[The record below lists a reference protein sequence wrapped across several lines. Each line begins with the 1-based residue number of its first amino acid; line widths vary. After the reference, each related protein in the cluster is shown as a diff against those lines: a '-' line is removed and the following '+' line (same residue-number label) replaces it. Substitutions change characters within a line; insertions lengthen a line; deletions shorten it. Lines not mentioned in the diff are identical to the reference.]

1 MITVKKARLCYV
13 LLGILL
19 GCSCSDVSRDEA
31 AEMDR
36 FVTEL
41 MGKMTLHEKLGQL
54 NLPSGGDMVTGT
66 VMNGELSDMIRKQEI
81 GGFFNVKGVLKINAL
96 QRLAVEES
104 RLKIPLLVGAD
115 VIHGY
120 ETIFPIPLAL
130 SCSWDTLAIERMA
143 RISAIEASADGI
155 NWTFSPMVDIC
166 RDARWGR
173 IAEGSGED
181 PYLGSLMARA
191 YVRGYQGNS
200 LQGNDEILACVKH
213 FALYGASESGRDYN
227 TVDMSRLRMYNEYL
241 APYKAA
247 VDAGVGSVMSSFNII
262 DGIPATANKWLLTD
276 LLRDEWSFGGLLV
289 TDYNSIAE
297 MASHG
302 IAPLKEASVRALK
315 AGTDMDMVSC
325 GFLNTLEESLKA
337 QGSNIERHLQD
348 YLIKLYNETV
358 PFDQWLQIEN
368 AITKEELESAQAAE
382 DQKVY
387 AAFHIREHGHDSI
400 FSTGNGEE
408 FLDVAIRLRH
418 YVRGG
423 ASAVRGDFSHHFY
436 KTQSITRER
445 FDELAALRLENTGKV
460 TGAFEIDLDAGW
472 CSALNLADGWQ
483 TFKIKDVSTA
493 AYHADRPRSIQR
505 GEQWRKLVDYL
516 YGRDI
521 EPQTFGPVETRGIRP
536 LMEGDLSFSDEIV
549 LSGHELNFKY
559 DFINDEARREVLGT
573 MVDCPEP
580 GDGLDILCHYD
591 AARQDTGS
599 GLSLTLYRHDG
610 LEQRSFSYPLGKEE
624 RALLRKQMEADC
636 LGRTGQTL
644 NGYYAQLDLERG
656 ESPPELKGG
665 TKRLPVDAVSFT
677 DEITECDGKLNF
689 YIPTYFDPDAV
700 FGTHVC
706 TDANDDWV
714 DVYAGFDWKTGRMDS
729 ALTVRL
735 CCTDGH
741 EFEFSYRLSPTEQ
754 VQLWEKMDAYCRQ
767 QNGQSLE
774 EARAALLQTQ
784 AEEGME
790 IRM

>member
-1 MITVKKARLCYV
+1 
-13 LLGILL
+13 
-19 GCSCSDVSRDEA
+19 
-31 AEMDR
+31 
-36 FVTEL
+36 
-41 MGKMTLHEKLGQL
+41 
-54 NLPSGGDMVTGT
+54 
-66 VMNGELSDMIRKQEI
+66 
-81 GGFFNVKGVLKINAL
+81 
-96 QRLAVEES
+96 
-104 RLKIPLLVGAD
+104 
-115 VIHGY
+115 
-120 ETIFPIPLAL
+120 
-130 SCSWDTLAIERMA
+130 MA
-143 RISAIEASADGI
+143 
-155 NWTFSPMVDIC
+155 
-166 RDARWGR
+166 
-173 IAEGSGED
+173 
-181 PYLGSLMARA
+181 
-191 YVRGYQGNS
+191 
-200 LQGNDEILACVKH
+200 
-213 FALYGASESGRDYN
+213 
-227 TVDMSRLRMYNEYL
+227 
-241 APYKAA
+241 
-247 VDAGVGSVMSSFNII
+247 GSVS
-262 DGIPATANKWLLTD
+262 AEVWLNQRRWD
-276 LLRDEWSFGGLLV
+276 
-289 TDYNSIAE
+289 A
-297 MASHG
+297 
-302 IAPLKEASVRALK
+302 
-315 AGTDMDMVSC
+315 
-325 GFLNTLEESLKA
+325 LEESLKA

-493 AYHADRPRSIQR
+493 AYQADRPRSIQR

>member
-1 MITVKKARLCYV
+1 M
-13 LLGILL
+13 
-19 GCSCSDVSRDEA
+19 
-31 AEMDR
+31 
-36 FVTEL
+36 
-41 MGKMTLHEKLGQL
+41 
-54 NLPSGGDMVTGT
+54 
-66 VMNGELSDMIRKQEI
+66 
-81 GGFFNVKGVLKINAL
+81 
-96 QRLAVEES
+96 
-104 RLKIPLLVGAD
+104 
-115 VIHGY
+115 
-120 ETIFPIPLAL
+120 
-130 SCSWDTLAIERMA
+130 
-143 RISAIEASADGI
+143 
-155 NWTFSPMVDIC
+155 
-166 RDARWGR
+166 
-173 IAEGSGED
+173 
-181 PYLGSLMARA
+181 
-191 YVRGYQGNS
+191 
-200 LQGNDEILACVKH
+200 
-213 FALYGASESGRDYN
+213 
-227 TVDMSRLRMYNEYL
+227 
-241 APYKAA
+241 
-247 VDAGVGSVMSSFNII
+247 
-262 DGIPATANKWLLTD
+262 
-276 LLRDEWSFGGLLV
+276 
-289 TDYNSIAE
+289 
-297 MASHG
+297 
-302 IAPLKEASVRALK
+302 
-315 AGTDMDMVSC
+315 
-325 GFLNTLEESLKA
+325 
-337 QGSNIERHLQD
+337 
-348 YLIKLYNETV
+348 
-358 PFDQWLQIEN
+358 
-368 AITKEELESAQAAE
+368 
-382 DQKVY
+382 
-387 AAFHIREHGHDSI
+387 
-400 FSTGNGEE
+400 
-408 FLDVAIRLRH
+408 
-418 YVRGG
+418 
-423 ASAVRGDFSHHFY
+423 RGDFSHHFY

-505 GEQWRKLVDYL
+505 GEQWRKFVDYL

-610 LEQRSFSYPLGKEE
+610 LEQRSFSFPLGKEE

-741 EFEFSYRLSPTEQ
+741 EFEFSYRLSPSEQ
-754 VQLWEKMDAYCRQ
+754 VQLWEKMDACL
-767 QNGQSLE
+767 SHCTVWLW
-774 EARAALLQTQ
+774 L
-784 AEEGME
+784 
-790 IRM
+790 I

>member
-1 MITVKKARLCYV
+1 MRMTLDELINAMEPQARKDKALISKCVDGLTEY
-13 LLGILL
+13 
-19 GCSCSDVSRDEA
+19 A
-31 AEMDR
+31 AELRQKAGDA
-36 FVTEL
+36 
-41 MGKMTLHEKLGQL
+41 GKEQ
-54 NLPSGGDMVTGT
+54 
-66 VMNGELSDMIRKQEI
+66 
-81 GGFFNVKGVLKINAL
+81 
-96 QRLAVEES
+96 
-104 RLKIPLLVGAD
+104 
-115 VIHGY
+115 
-120 ETIFPIPLAL
+120 
-130 SCSWDTLAIERMA
+130 
-143 RISAIEASADGI
+143 ISAL
-155 NWTFSPMVDIC
+155 
-166 RDARWGR
+166 R
-173 IAEGSGED
+173 
-181 PYLGSLMARA
+181 
-191 YVRGYQGNS
+191 
-200 LQGNDEILACVKH
+200 
-213 FALYGASESGRDYN
+213 
-227 TVDMSRLRMYNEYL
+227 RL
-241 APYKAA
+241 
-247 VDAGVGSVMSSFNII
+247 V
-262 DGIPATANKWLLTD
+262 
-276 LLRDEWSFGGLLV
+276 
-289 TDYNSIAE
+289 
-297 MASHG
+297 
-302 IAPLKEASVRALK
+302 
-315 AGTDMDMVSC
+315 
-325 GFLNTLEESLKA
+325 
-337 QGSNIERHLQD
+337 
-348 YLIKLYNETV
+348 
-358 PFDQWLQIEN
+358 
-368 AITKEELESAQAAE
+368 
-382 DQKVY
+382 
-387 AAFHIREHGHDSI
+387 
-400 FSTGNGEE
+400 
-408 FLDVAIRLRH
+408 
-418 YVRGG
+418 
-423 ASAVRGDFSHHFY
+423 
-436 KTQSITRER
+436 
-445 FDELAALRLENTGKV
+445 DELAG
-460 TGAFEIDLDAGW
+460 
-472 CSALNLADGWQ
+472 
-483 TFKIKDVSTA
+483 
-493 AYHADRPRSIQR
+493 YHADRPRSIQR

>member
-1 MITVKKARLCYV
+1 
-13 LLGILL
+13 
-19 GCSCSDVSRDEA
+19 
-31 AEMDR
+31 
-36 FVTEL
+36 
-41 MGKMTLHEKLGQL
+41 
-54 NLPSGGDMVTGT
+54 
-66 VMNGELSDMIRKQEI
+66 
-81 GGFFNVKGVLKINAL
+81 
-96 QRLAVEES
+96 
-104 RLKIPLLVGAD
+104 
-115 VIHGY
+115 
-120 ETIFPIPLAL
+120 
-130 SCSWDTLAIERMA
+130 MA
-143 RISAIEASADGI
+143 
-155 NWTFSPMVDIC
+155 
-166 RDARWGR
+166 
-173 IAEGSGED
+173 
-181 PYLGSLMARA
+181 
-191 YVRGYQGNS
+191 NS
-200 LQGNDEILACVKH
+200 LSAEVWLDERRWD
-213 FALYGASESGRDYN
+213 ALE
-227 TVDMSRLRMYNEYL
+227 
-241 APYKAA
+241 K
-247 VDAGVGSVMSSFNII
+247 
-262 DGIPATANKWLLTD
+262 
-276 LLRDEWSFGGLLV
+276 
-289 TDYNSIAE
+289 
-297 MASHG
+297 
-302 IAPLKEASVRALK
+302 ALK
-315 AGTDMDMVSC
+315 ARGTD
-325 GFLNTLEESLKA
+325 
-337 QGSNIERHLQD
+337 IEQHLQD
-348 YLIKLYNETV
+348 YLMKLYSETV
-358 PFDQWLQIEN
+358 PFDQWVQIEST
-368 AITKEELESAQAAE
+368 ITKEELETAQAAE
-382 DQKVY
+382 EEKVY
-387 AAFHIREHGHDSI
+387 AVFHVREHGHDSI

-445 FDELAALRLENTGKV
+445 FDELTALRLENTGKV

-505 GEQWRKLVDYL
+505 SEQWRKFVDYL

-536 LMEGDLSFSDEIV
+536 LLEGDLSFSDEIV
-549 LSGHELNFKY
+549 LSGHKLNFKY

-599 GLSLTLYRHDG
+599 SLSLTLYRHDG
-610 LEQRSFSYPLGKEE
+610 LEQKSFSYPLGKEE

-644 NGYYAQLDLERG
+644 NGYYAQLDLDRG
-656 ESPPELKGG
+656 GSPPELKGG
-665 TKRLPVDAVSFT
+665 IKRLPVDAVSFT
-677 DEITECDGKLNF
+677 DEITECDGKLLF

-700 FGTHVC
+700 FETHVC
-706 TDANDDWV
+706 TDTNDDWV

-741 EFEFSYRLSPTEQ
+741 EFEFSYRLTPAEQ
-754 VQLWEKMDAYCRQ
+754 VQLWDKMDAYCRQ